1 MSEQQENISQEV
13 KKDEK
18 KEENISTEK
27 KEEKNEKNENSEQTE
42 NTEEISTNKTSNIE
56 NNDILEPDID
66 PNTYCHRI
74 FYKGSNIDINQFE
87 LFSFIKIKEKG
98 SFLSNL
104 GFKSPKITQIPYF
117 AFLNE
122 TFLYMIKDK
131 IYDKNKPNIRR
142 IGNKYSLF
150 DCQNI
155 KYDTEEEYIVV
166 NLEFMIAEN
175 DYKVKTLYF
184 ARNNYENFIRK
195 FEKILIQYGIV
206 TFHENEEEENEN
218 ENDDIKN
225 DDDNEEDD
233 KKEVEEE
240 KDNENQDDENIEKKH
255 KKKKKNKKK
264 REKEEEQ

>member
-1 MSEQQENISQEV
+1 MSKE
-13 KKDEK
+13 EK
-18 KEENISTEK
+18 KEENIIKEEEKKDNSNIKEEK
-27 KEEKNEKNENSEQTE
+27 KEEENL
-42 NTEEISTNKTSNIE
+42 EEISTNKTSNNTI
-56 NNDILEPDID
+56 NTIYQEPEIN

-74 FYKGSNIDINQFE
+74 FYKGSNIDISKYEVFNF
-87 LFSFIKIKEKG
+87 LKIKEKE

-104 GFKSPKITQIPYF
+104 GFKNPKVTQIPYF

-155 KYDTEEEYIVV
+155 KYDTEEGYIVV
-166 NLEFMIAEN
+166 NLEFMISEN
-175 DYKVKTLYF
+175 DFKVKTLYF
-184 ARNNYENFIRK
+184 ARTNYENFIRNL
-195 FEKILIQYGIV
+195 EKNLIQFGIV
-206 TFHENEEEENEN
+206 TFHENEEEEENEN
-218 ENDDIKN
+218 ENEDIKN

-233 KKEVEEE
+233 KKEVEENE
-240 KDNENQDDENIEKKH
+240 KDNEIQEDEKIEKKH

-264 REKEEEQ
+264 KENEEEQ

>member
-1 MSEQQENISQEV
+1 MSIE
-13 KKDEK
+13 EK
-18 KEENISTEK
+18 KEENIIKDEEKKDNSNIKEEK
-27 KEEKNEKNENSEQTE
+27 KEEKKEEENL
-42 NTEEISTNKTSNIE
+42 EEISTNKTSNNTI
-56 NNDILEPDID
+56 NTIYQEPEID

-74 FYKGSNIDINQFE
+74 FYKGSNIDISKYEVFNF
-87 LFSFIKIKEKG
+87 LKIKEKG

-104 GFKSPKITQIPYF
+104 GFKNPKVTQVPYF

-122 TFLYMIKDK
+122 TFIYMIKDK

-155 KYDTEEEYIVV
+155 KYDTEEGYIVV
-166 NLEFMIAEN
+166 NLEFMISEN
-175 DYKVKTLYF
+175 DFKVKTLYF
-184 ARNNYENFIRK
+184 ARNNYENFIRRL
-195 FEKILIQYGIV
+195 ERNLIQFGIV

-218 ENDDIKN
+218 ENEDIKN

-233 KKEVEEE
+233 KKEVEENE
-240 KDNENQDDENIEKKH
+240 KDNEIQEDEKIEKKH

-264 REKEEEQ
+264 KENEEEQ

>member
-1 MSEQQENISQEV
+1 MSNEE
-13 KKDEK
+13 KKDENIKKEDEKKDKSNIKEDK
-18 KEENISTEK
+18 KEE
-27 KEEKNEKNENSEQTE
+27 ENL
-42 NTEEISTNKTSNIE
+42 EEISTNKTSNNTI
-56 NNDILEPDID
+56 NSIFQEPEID

-74 FYKGSNIDINQFE
+74 FYKGSNIDISIYEVFN
-87 LFSFIKIKEKG
+87 FIKIKEKG

-104 GFKSPKITQIPYF
+104 GFKNPKISQIPYF

-122 TFLYMIKDK
+122 TFIYMIKDK

-155 KYDTEEEYIVV
+155 KYDSEEEYIVIH
-166 NLEFMIAEN
+166 LEFMIAEN

-184 ARNNYENFIRK
+184 PRNNYENFLKK
-195 FEKILIQYGIV
+195 FEKTLIQYGII
-206 TFHENEEEENEN
+206 TYHENEEEENEN
-218 ENDDIKN
+218 ENEDIKN

-233 KKEVEEE
+233 KKEVEENE

>member
-1 MSEQQENISQEV
+1 MSKE
-13 KKDEK
+13 EK
-18 KEENISTEK
+18 KEENIIKEEEKKDNSNIKEEK
-27 KEEKNEKNENSEQTE
+27 KEEENL
-42 NTEEISTNKTSNIE
+42 EEISTNKTSNNTI
-56 NNDILEPDID
+56 NTIYQEPEIN

-74 FYKGSNIDINQFE
+74 FYKGSNIDISKYEVFNF
-87 LFSFIKIKEKG
+87 LKIKEKG

-104 GFKSPKITQIPYF
+104 GFKNPKVTQIPYF

-155 KYDTEEEYIVV
+155 KYDTEEGYIVV
-166 NLEFMIAEN
+166 NLEFMISEN
-175 DYKVKTLYF
+175 DFKVKTLYF
-184 ARNNYENFIRK
+184 ARNNYENFIRRL
-195 FEKILIQYGIV
+195 ERNLIQFGIV
-206 TFHENEEEENEN
+206 TFHENEEEEENEN
-218 ENDDIKN
+218 ENEDIKN

-233 KKEVEEE
+233 KKEVEENE

-264 REKEEEQ
+264 KEYEEE